1 MIKYRIVL
9 TVAAKSDLREIF
21 RYVEQNDSS
30 ESADKLVDGIEKS
43 IRSLTVMPG
52 RGHYPPELDK
62 ICIREFQE
70 IHFKPYRIVY
80 SIHINDV
87 VVHCVLDGRR
97 DMQTLLQQRLLR

>member
-1 MIKYRIVL
+1 MKFVVTL
-9 TVAAKSDLREIF
+9 AEAAEFDMYDIHT
-21 RYVEQNDSS
+21 YVEFHDSP
-30 ESADKLVDGIEKS
+30 ERADSLLDGIS
-43 IRSLTVMPG
+43 QTILSLAHMPE

-62 ICIREFQE
+62 IRIREFRE

-80 SIHINDV
+80 SIHEREV